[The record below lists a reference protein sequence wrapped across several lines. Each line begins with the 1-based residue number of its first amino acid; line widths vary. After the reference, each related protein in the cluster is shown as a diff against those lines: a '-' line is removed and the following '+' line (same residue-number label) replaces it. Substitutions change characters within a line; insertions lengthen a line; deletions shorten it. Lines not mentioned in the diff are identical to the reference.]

1 MSKTRRKRI
10 AMLYIRVDM
19 NDRIATG
26 HMMRCLAIADAA
38 AAQGENTTF
47 ILADDQAVELI
58 KQRGHSSVVLD
69 SQWDNMVGE
78 LPALHKVIEEYSI
91 KRLLIDSYQITEE
104 YLEELREYLEI
115 FYIDDINAFHYP
127 VDALICYANYWKK
140 FQYRENYKD
149 IKCYLGPRYMPLQ
162 KTFFG
167 CEKKYIKPKVQRL
180 LLLSGG
186 TDPYDVLKRILE
198 RMDLGKYQRIDV
210 ICGVYYHKYLTLCQA
225 YAEYENV
232 MIYRGVHNMDHYMKK
247 ADLAVSAGGTTL
259 YELCAVGTPAISYAI
274 ADNQLENVRKFE
286 EDDLI
291 AYAGDIRKDNVV
303 ERIIDY
309 LELYDLDQKAR
320 QERSLKMQKLV
331 DGKGALRI
339 ANVLMD

>member
-104 YLEELREYLEI
+104 YL
-115 FYIDDINAFHYP
+115 
-127 VDALICYANYWKK
+127 
-140 FQYRENYKD
+140 
-149 IKCYLGPRYMPLQ
+149 
-162 KTFFG
+162 
-167 CEKKYIKPKVQRL
+167 
-180 LLLSGG
+180 
-186 TDPYDVLKRILE
+186 
-198 RMDLGKYQRIDV
+198 
-210 ICGVYYHKYLTLCQA
+210 
-225 YAEYENV
+225 
-232 MIYRGVHNMDHYMKK
+232 
-247 ADLAVSAGGTTL
+247 
-259 YELCAVGTPAISYAI
+259 
-274 ADNQLENVRKFE
+274 
-286 EDDLI
+286 
-291 AYAGDIRKDNVV
+291 
-303 ERIIDY
+303 
-309 LELYDLDQKAR
+309 
-320 QERSLKMQKLV
+320 
-331 DGKGALRI
+331 
-339 ANVLMD
+339 